1 MAAEGLQPYHLWIS
15 ALLRGGVDPQDI
27 HQAEARAHGVARVA
41 STVSDAVTDP
51 PRAGPWR
58 RETEDR
64 QEEEHA

>member
-1 MAAEGLQPYHLWIS
+1 
-15 ALLRGGVDPQDI
+15 LLRRGVDPQDM
-27 HQAEARAHGVARVA
+27 HRAEARAHGAARVA